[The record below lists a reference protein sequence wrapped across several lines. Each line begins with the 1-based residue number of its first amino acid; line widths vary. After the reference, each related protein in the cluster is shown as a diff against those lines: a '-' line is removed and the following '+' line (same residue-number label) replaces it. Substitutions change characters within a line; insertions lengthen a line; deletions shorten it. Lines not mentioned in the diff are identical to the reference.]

1 MADQV
6 VTRGDGADWR
16 ATFSGTSMAAYEDT
30 LVGPMFVPWGE
41 HLLDRV
47 GVREGES
54 LLDVACGPGTVAR
67 LAAGR
72 VGLTGSVVGCDVSGE
87 MLSIARAKEEAGGA
101 GIDYRQCTAEALSV
115 DDGAFDVAVCQQ
127 GLQFFGNRVGAL
139 RELRRA
145 LRNGGRAGV
154 SVWCEIEACEPF
166 AVLATAIAEVLGAEA
181 AGAYRNGPW
190 GFSNAQQLQDAL
202 GAAGFA
208 EVEVSRDEIIVVFE
222 DADHLIR
229 TLGAA
234 PVGAKVQALDP
245 DGRRTLRRAVDK
257 TAASLVDDS
266 GAISGMTTSH
276 TATGTA

>member
-1 MADQV
+1 V
-6 VTRGDGADWR
+6 SDGADW
-16 ATFSGTSMAAYEDT
+16 AANFSGTTMAAYESA

-47 GVREGES
+47 GVHGGDS

-72 VGLTGSVVGCDVSGE
+72 VGRAGSVVGCDLSGE
-87 MLSIARAKEEAGGA
+87 MLSIARAKDDVGGVR
-101 GIDYRQCTAEALSV
+101 IEYRECNAQALSV
-115 DDGAFDVAVCQQ
+115 DDDAFDVAVCQQ
-127 GLQFFGNRVGAL
+127 GLQFFGDRTAAL

-145 LRNGGRAGV
+145 LRDGGRAGV

-166 AVLATAIAEVLGAEA
+166 AALAAAIAEVLGADV

-190 GFSNAQQLQDAL
+190 GFSDAQQLHDEMH
-202 GAAGFA
+202 AAGFGD
-208 EVEVSRDEIIVVFE
+208 VEVDRAEITVVFE
-222 DADHLIR
+222 DTDHLLR
-229 TLGAA
+229 TLDAA

-245 DGRRTLRRAVDK
+245 AGRRALRRALEQ
-257 TAASLVDDS
+257 AAAGLMDG
-266 GAISGMTTSH
+266 GAISGTTTCH